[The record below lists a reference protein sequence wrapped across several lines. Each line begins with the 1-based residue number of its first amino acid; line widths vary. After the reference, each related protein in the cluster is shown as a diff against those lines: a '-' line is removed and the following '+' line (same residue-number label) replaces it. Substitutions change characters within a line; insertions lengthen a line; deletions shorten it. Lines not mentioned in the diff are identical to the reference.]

1 MDSQVFEAII
11 NEYEKQRSVNKSE
24 RDKRIA
30 KVYEA
35 VPEIKDIDLSIAQ
48 IGSSTLREILA
59 NPDKTGAKEEMKKK
73 FEALR
78 VRKRDILK
86 KNNIPEDYDRMRYSC
101 EMCGDTG
108 YIEGKGR
115 CSCFKQKLIN
125 HLYDQSNMR
134 ELMEKQNFE
143 SFNMNYYS
151 RTKKS
156 GSIKTPYDNM
166 LDIKNYCIR
175 FIENFDRPSRSIVFY
190 GDTGLGKTFMSSCI
204 AKSLIEKGRTVIYLR
219 ASKLFRM
226 FDDERFGRLTD
237 GMDDIYNAD
246 LLIID
251 DLGTEASGRNN
262 NSYILELINERIS
275 RNKKII
281 INTNLNFEGI
291 EKMYTKRVSSRILED
306 FDMIY
311 FYGDD
316 IRRVKLFNKK
326 A

>member
-1 MDSQVFEAII
+1 MDSQIFEAII
-11 NEYEKQRSVNKSE
+11 NEYEKQRSQNKAE
-24 RDKRIA
+24 RDKRVA
-30 KVYEA
+30 QVYAA
-35 VPEIKDIDLSIAQ
+35 VPEIKEIDRSISE
-48 IGSSTLREILA
+48 IGSSSLREILS
-59 NPDKTGAKEEMKKK
+59 NPDKKGVKEEMKKK
-73 FEALR
+73 FDVLR
-78 VRKRDILK
+78 VRKSELLK
-86 KNNIPEDYDRMRYSC
+86 KNNIPEDYDRLKYRC

-134 ELMEKQNFE
+134 ELMKRQNFE

-151 RTKKS
+151 RAERKDYK
-156 GSIKTPYDNM
+156 KTPYDNM
-166 LDIKNYCIR
+166 LDIKKYCIR
-175 FIENFDRPSRSIVFY
+175 FIENFDKPSKSIVFY

-204 AKSLIEKGRTVIYLR
+204 GKALIERGRTVIYLR
-219 ASKLFRM
+219 AAKLFRM

-237 GMDDIYNAD
+237 GMNDIYNAD

-251 DLGTEASGRNN
+251 DLGTEASGKNN

-275 RNKKII
+275 RDKKMI

-291 EKMYTKRVSSRILED
+291 EKIYTKRVSSRLLEN